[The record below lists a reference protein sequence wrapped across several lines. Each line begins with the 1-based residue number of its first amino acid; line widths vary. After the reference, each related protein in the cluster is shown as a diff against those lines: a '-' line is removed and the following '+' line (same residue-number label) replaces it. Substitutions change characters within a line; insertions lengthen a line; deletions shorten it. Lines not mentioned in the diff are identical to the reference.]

1 MERKKKKSHFIGS
14 QKLTFWRSWD
24 NVTKHGGRV
33 SRWGS
38 PSVTDTTSR
47 CIREVTSDNQVQS
60 RCRSL
65 TCFNTW
71 ETHWAKRSSFKWHL
85 WWQRTDPTPP
95 DFCLPNLQVGQ
106 CRNVPSSAVWN
117 STSLEVESNL
127 SLNVQTCA
135 ETTHTLICGV
145 RHSRYLINTRVVM
158 VGKSETT
165 SLAKCK

>member
-1 MERKKKKSHFIGS
+1 MEKKKSFQLEAESSHFEGHEVMLQS
-14 QKLTFWRSWD
+14 MEAECPDEVL
-24 NVTKHGGRV
+24 
-33 SRWGS
+33 
-38 PSVTDTTSR
+38 PPVTDTTSR
-47 CIREVTSDNQVQS
+47 CIREVTADNQVQS

-65 TCFNTW
+65 TCFNTC
-71 ETHWAKRSSFKWHL
+71 ETHWAKRSSSKWHL

-95 DFCLPNLQVGQ
+95 DFCLWNLRAGQ
-106 CRNVPSSAVWN
+106 CRNVPSSAVWS

-135 ETTHTLICGV
+135 ETTHTLMYGG

-165 SLAKCK
+165 GLAKCK